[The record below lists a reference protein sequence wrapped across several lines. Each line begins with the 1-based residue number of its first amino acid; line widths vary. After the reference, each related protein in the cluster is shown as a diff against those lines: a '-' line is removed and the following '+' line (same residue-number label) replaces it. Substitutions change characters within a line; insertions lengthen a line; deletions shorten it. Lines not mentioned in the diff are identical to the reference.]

1 MKSTRKIASLL
12 ESARKDRQRSNFR
25 EMVRLNNG
33 ETILCESKGERDWWE
48 QFCGAIAGG
57 DLKPQDFSIQEVFES
72 FIPEG
77 RDIVN
82 IGRRFEPI
90 SILEAAG
97 PVGVGQFA
105 NITGQIVYSKIL
117 EAYQDEEFKFTQLI
131 PTQQT
136 QFNGEKIPG
145 VARLGDQN
153 EIVAEGQQYPF
164 GNISEDWIE
173 TPSTVKRG
181 VIVAVTKEAI
191 FFDRTGI
198 ILKQA
203 GEVGY
208 WLGYNREIRAIDCVI
223 DENTTTHRF
232 KWRGTSYATYQTSTP
247 WINSKTSNALVDWT
261 DIDAVEQLFANM
273 VDLNTGTAATIVPGT
288 LIVNPQLAH
297 TAGYIKRMSDFALQ
311 AGGFATSGNLVRTN
325 SPNPLGNTP
334 YSNSNY
340 NIVSS
345 RLMPGRTATDTDW
358 FLGNPERY
366 ATYMQNFPL
375 RTETAPPNASEE
387 FNRDIVTQFKASER
401 GAYAVTAPQQMAK
414 SAS

>member
-1 MKSTRKIASLL
+1 MKSTRKIAGLL
-12 ESARKDRQRSNFR
+12 EAAQRDRQRSNFR
-25 EMVRLNNG
+25 ERFRLNNG
-33 ETILCESKGERDWWE
+33 ETILCESRGERDWWE
-48 QFCGAIAGG
+48 QYCAALTGG
-57 DLKPQDFSIQEVFES
+57 DLKPDEFSITDLFES

-82 IGRRFEPI
+82 VGRRHEPI

-97 PVGVGQFA
+97 TVSVGQFA

-117 EAYQDEEFKFTQLI
+117 EAYQDEQFLITPLI
-131 PTQQT
+131 PTQTT

-145 VARLGDQN
+145 IGRLGDQN
-153 EIVAEGQQYPF
+153 EIVAEGQQYPYA
-164 GNISEDWIE
+164 NITEDWIE
-173 TPSTVKRG
+173 TPATVKRG
-181 VIVAVTKEAI
+181 TIVAVTKEAI
-191 FFDRTGI
+191 FFDRTGMV
-198 ILKQA
+198 LKQA
-203 GEVGY
+203 GEVGF

-232 KWRGTSYATYQTSTP
+232 NWRGTSYGTYQTSTP

-261 DIDAVEQLFANM
+261 DIDAVEQMFANM
-273 VDLNTGTAATIVPGT
+273 LDLNTGTAVAIIPTT

-297 TAGYIKRMSDFALQ
+297 TAGYIKRATDFALQ

-325 SPNPLGNTP
+325 SPNPLGSTP
-334 YSNSNY
+334 YSGQY

-358 FLGNPERY
+358 FLGNPGRY
-366 ATYMQNFPL
+366 AAYMENFPL
-375 RTETAPPNASEE
+375 RTETAPPNTEAE

-401 GAYAVTAPQQMAK
+401 GAYSVQAPQQMAK
-414 SAS
+414 SAG